1 MLKFGTP
8 PVQRLPEFAVQL
20 CSAKPQPFTHLHI
33 IRSRRNP
40 GFEPGFRRFRGGSI
54 YRSRLPRS
62 EGLEPLASRT
72 FFEENRSSNF
82 LSESKK
88 ILQCMWSGASDCASP
103 LLRCVRVCAVVGD
116 CVPQPPRRWELGN
129 ICEAPPISGGVS
141 SEGCRVRT
149 ELERFT
155 RFATLRHSAAASTRR
170 GVVCLSNEAPLS
182 YGCVSVCESNFCNKR
197 SSSKALLRLQ
207 FMQLD
212 EWFGSITSAAF
223 APMYLAKPAK

>member
-1 MLKFGTP
+1 MAPPLSNACPNLLSNSVARSLSLLLIYILYAAAGT
-8 PVQRLPEFAVQL
+8 LA
-20 CSAKPQPFTHLHI
+20 S
-33 IRSRRNP
+33 SR
-40 GFEPGFRRFRGGSI
+40 GSGGSGGGSI